1 MLLRKFLSLVL
12 CFLATATFVAAQNNA
27 GKQEKKDKQDNQEK
41 QKAPTFDIKNP
52 TAEQLAEITILAYGG
67 RPVLTQI
74 RKTEVETGRTT
85 RPNAEGKTDEA
96 TYERRVMRGETLEKD
111 RVRINQRVPQA
122 EYALIYDGAKTFG
135 IINTTTF
142 TPREEADRAFQAQ
155 MFHSLDSLL
164 RYKENGST
172 LKLAGKDKTMNV
184 EYFML
189 DVTDKQG
196 RTTRFNISAK
206 LFRVSSLEYSLPL
219 TAGAQPTKFI
229 RRFYD
234 YRPAQGTLVSY
245 RSVLFADGKQ
255 VEETNVL
262 TVTFGTKID
271 GAQFQ
276 AE

>member
-1 MLLRKFLSLVL
+1 MQLRKFLSLVF
-12 CFLATATFVAAQNNA
+12 CFLATAALVAAQNNA
-27 GKQEKKDKQDNQEK
+27 GKQDKQDKQDK
-41 QKAPTFDIKNP
+41 QKTPTFDIKNP
-52 TAEQLAEITILAYGG
+52 NAEQLAELTIFAYGG

-111 RVRINQRVPQA
+111 RVRVNQRVPQA

-155 MFHSLDSLL
+155 MFHSLDALL

-172 LKLAGKDKTMNV
+172 LKLAGKEKNMNV

-196 RTTRFNISAK
+196 RTTRYNISAK

-219 TAGAQPTKFI
+219 TAGAQPTKFV

-234 YRPAQGTLVSY
+234 YRPAQGTLVPY

-255 VEETNVL
+255 IEETNVL
-262 TVTFGTKID
+262 TVTFGSKID
-271 GAQFQ
+271 DAQFQ